1 MANITKLLV
10 MAFGLIALYA
20 VSVVAECG
28 TAKSRLTNVIVGT
41 PFNIKLS
48 EGQDCIKPESYDQ
61 ISLLLNGM
69 DTGIHP
75 LGCDPVTKE
84 MTFTIEKKEG
94 SEPLVNN
101 AVWKVILGQP
111 WNSVQTNFQRELRYT
126 ITQSAESAEVK
137 ILGSG
142 ILKLLLLSTGYSLIG
157 IVLVATLWGVLIYLG
172 CKSGM
177 LRDEGNQGSTL
188 RDRTFSLG
196 RVQMAWWFGIVMGS
210 YIFLWVISHDIPPL
224 GSQALLLMGISGGV
238 GLTSA
243 GLSVGMKKPL
253 PISNGKFF
261 DDLLTDAYGVTLH
274 RLQMLAITVILGVMF
289 IIHVITTL
297 TMPEFNGSLL
307 TLMGIAGGAYVGF
320 KVPEKP

>member
-28 TAKSRLTNVIVGT
+28 TAKSSLTNVTVGT

-126 ITQSAESAEVK
+126 ITQSADSAEVK

-172 CKSGM
+172 CESGM

-196 RVQMAWWFGIVMGS
+196 RVQMAWWFGIVMP
-210 YIFLWVISHDIPPL
+210 DDQRQPPDRH
-224 GSQALLLMGISGGV
+224 GV
-238 GLTSA
+238 GAQLERTRSEPA
-243 GLSVGMKKPL
+243 V
-253 PISNGKFF
+253 
-261 DDLLTDAYGVTLH
+261 
-274 RLQMLAITVILGVMF
+274 LAS
-289 IIHVITTL
+289 
-297 TMPEFNGSLL
+297 PR
-307 TLMGIAGGAYVGF
+307 GIAGDAFGERRCARHSRRQRLRRRLRRPIAGLRRLAGRRALPVSPGR
-320 KVPEKP
+320 VQRRILRR